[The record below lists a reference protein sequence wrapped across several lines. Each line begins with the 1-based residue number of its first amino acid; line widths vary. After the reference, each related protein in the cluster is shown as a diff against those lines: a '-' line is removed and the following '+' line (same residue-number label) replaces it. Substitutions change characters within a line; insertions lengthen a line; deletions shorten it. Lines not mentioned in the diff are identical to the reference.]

1 MSEQENVELVKQGY
15 AAFKAK
21 LSRTQLKLSMAVRVI
36 S

>member
-1 MSEQENVELVKQGY
+1 MLEWWVVVFGWPFVGV
-15 AAFKAK
+15 AVK